1 MKNKKANTVVFIVCG
16 TIVNLLMALLII
28 VILFIAVSRIAL
40 IVGEQKAALLIP
52 LAIIGGI
59 IISMIIY
66 QRLTAWVIERFGLAD
81 KLDPLFVSSKR
92 KKKRLE

>member
-1 MKNKKANTVVFIVCG
+1 
-16 TIVNLLMALLII
+16 
-28 VILFIAVSRIAL
+28 
-40 IVGEQKAALLIP
+40 LIP